1 MKQVAMAADGPLTVE
16 ERNLLSV
23 GYKNVVGSRR
33 AAWRVIVSIEQKEAG
48 REDTPQRTT
57 RLQDIAGYKAKVE
70 GELESICNDILA
82 LLDEH
87 LLKKAGG
94 GENQVFLLKMKG
106 DYLRY
111 LAEFLSGGKRED
123 VAKRAQQAYQQ
134 AMQVAALELTPTQPI
149 RLGLALNYSVF
160 HYEIQN
166 APQEACA
173 LAKQAFDEALA
184 EIDSLSEDSYK
195 DSTLIM
201 QLLKDN
207 LSLWLSNPA
216 ADPSAAAQV
225 SAQAGAGEQPS
236 RVVAEESKAAK

>member
-1 MKQVAMAADGPLTVE
+1 MVDHMKQVAIKADGPLTVE

-33 AAWRVIVSIEQKEAG
+33 AAWRVIATVEQKES
-48 REDTPQRTT
+48 T
-57 RLQDIAGYKAKVE
+57 RDDSPVKAARLADIAANKAKVE
-70 GELESICNDILA
+70 SELEGICGDILA

-87 LLKKAGG
+87 LLPKAGG

-111 LAEFLSGGKRED
+111 LAEFLQGEKRVG
-123 VAKRAQQAYQQ
+123 VADKAHAAYQQ
-134 AMQVAALELTPTQPI
+134 AMQVAVADLAPTQPI

-160 HYEIQN
+160 HYEIRSS
-166 APQEACA
+166 PSEACA

-184 EIDSLSEDSYK
+184 QIDSLSEDSYK

-207 LSLWLSNPA
+207 LSLWMANPDLSGA
-216 ADPSAAAQV
+216 EPSK
-225 SAQAGAGEQPS
+225 
-236 RVVAEESKAAK
+236 EESKAAK

>member
-1 MKQVAMAADGPLTVE
+1 MAADGPLTVE

-33 AAWRVIVSIEQKEAG
+33 AAWRVISSIEQKEAG
-48 REDTPQRTT
+48 REESAARTA
-57 RLQDIAGYKAKVE
+57 RLADIAAYKEKVE
-70 GELESICNDILA
+70 GELESICQDILS
-82 LLDEH
+82 LLDKH
-87 LLKKAGG
+87 LLVKAGG

-111 LAEFLSGGKRED
+111 LAEFLQGPKRDE
-123 VAKRAQQAYQQ
+123 VAGRAHAAYQQ
-134 AMQVAALELTPTQPI
+134 AMQVASTELTPTQPI

-166 APQEACA
+166 SPAEACA

-207 LSLWLSNPA
+207 LSLWMANPEAMA
-216 ADPSAAAQV
+216 AGPV
-225 SAQAGAGEQPS
+225 GGAGDDASAGLPK
-236 RVVAEESKAAK
+236 EESKAAK